1 MAKKNK
7 FREIKPVVE
16 EIKRLDLPAV
26 NYRSIYI
33 GKAAHAYGKYIMEA
47 HLAFVNKF
55 PMDPGHEN
63 TQEWKEFMNQN
74 TPKDEK

>member
-16 EIKRLDLPAV
+16 TKLLEMPV
-26 NYRSIYI
+26 TNYRSIYI
-33 GKAAHAYGKYIMEA
+33 GKAAQAYGKYIMDA
-47 HLAFVNKF
+47 HIAFVNKY

-63 TQEWKEFMNQN
+63 TKEWKEFMNQN
-74 TPKDEK
+74 KPKDEK